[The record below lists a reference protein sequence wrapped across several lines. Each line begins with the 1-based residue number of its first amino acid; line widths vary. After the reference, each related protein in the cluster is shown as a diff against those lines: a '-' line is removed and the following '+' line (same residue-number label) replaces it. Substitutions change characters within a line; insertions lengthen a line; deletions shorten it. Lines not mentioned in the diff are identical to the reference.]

1 MKSKSKNK
9 GKIITILSILI
20 ITIFLIFI
28 LKKSN
33 NSDEKL
39 DKNTQFELIYTQNEK
54 NELIK
59 IIDKNS
65 SKDYDFDVYTYGGD
79 VLININGKSYDFKEA
94 LLQNI
99 ISIDNILEKAK
110 DDAQNDICTEAKY
123 LDGGSIE
130 YWYSDYTI
138 LKYNKE
144 YIGKNNR
151 KDFVIGMK
159 KEIINKVDEI
169 LDKDERLDDT
179 ATLSEDSG
187 WLNNQ

>member
-9 GKIITILSILI
+9 GEIITILSILI

-39 DKNTQFELIYTQNEK
+39 DKNTQFELIYTQNKK

-169 LDKDERLDDT
+169 LEKDERLDDT

-187 WLNNQ
+187 WLNN

>member
-1 MKSKSKNK
+1 MPADLTAVLTHPSNPFR
-9 GKIITILSILI
+9 ILDLTFSSSL
-20 ITIFLIFI
+20 

-59 IIDKNS
+59 IIDKNF

-99 ISIDNILEKAK
+99 ISIDNILEKAN

-123 LDGGSIE
+123 LIQS
-130 YWYSDYTI
+130 
-138 LKYNKE
+138 
-144 YIGKNNR
+144 
-151 KDFVIGMK
+151 
-159 KEIINKVDEI
+159 
-169 LDKDERLDDT
+169 
-179 ATLSEDSG
+179 
-187 WLNNQ
+187 

>member
-1 MKSKSKNK
+1 MKKEIVDSN
-9 GKIITILSILI
+9 
-20 ITIFLIFI
+20 IFFNYAV
-28 LKKSN
+28 K
-33 NSDEKL
+33 
-39 DKNTQFELIYTQNEK
+39 
-54 NELIK
+54 
-59 IIDKNS
+59 
-65 SKDYDFDVYTYGGD
+65 
-79 VLININGKSYDFKEA
+79 VLINDCILPTLN
-94 LLQNI
+94 LQNLNEPIEFI
-99 ISIDNILEKAK
+99 ISIDNILEKAN

-169 LDKDERLDDT
+169 LEKDERLDDT
-179 ATLSEDSG
+179 AALSEDSG

>member
-59 IIDKNS
+59 IIDKNY

-123 LDGGSIE
+123 LDGGSTE

-169 LDKDERLDDT
+169 LEKDERLDDT

>member
-59 IIDKNS
+59 IIDKNF

-99 ISIDNILEKAK
+99 ISIDNILEKAN

-169 LDKDERLDDT
+169 LEKDERLDDT

>member
-9 GKIITILSILI
+9 GEIITILSILI

>member
-1 MKSKSKNK
+1 MKSKIKNK

-65 SKDYDFDVYTYGGD
+65 SEDYDFDVYTYGGD

>member
-9 GKIITILSILI
+9 WKIITILSILI

-59 IIDKNS
+59 IIDKNY

-123 LDGGSIE
+123 LDGGSTE

-169 LDKDERLDDT
+169 LEKDERLDDT

>member
-1 MKSKSKNK
+1 MKSKIKNK